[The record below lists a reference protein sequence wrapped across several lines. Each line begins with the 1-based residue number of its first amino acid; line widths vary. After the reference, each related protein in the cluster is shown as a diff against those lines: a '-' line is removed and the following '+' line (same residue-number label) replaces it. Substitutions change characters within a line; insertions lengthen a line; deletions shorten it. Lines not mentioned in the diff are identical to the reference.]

1 MLPSRSMIQ
10 TSRTLNHPTD
20 DKIFTTYQDEYN
32 SDKQHGNPVKHYG
45 NTAFLNRAHTASVS
59 MSDLRAKPFLAQ
71 SYNNLNSDS
80 YIANRFSDNYSNNYK
95 TSEDNTLR
103 RSMPSR
109 PVRTKL
115 DHLFKV
121 KIAPVSKVDE
131 ASAYEHE
138 YLHGRKNDHFHS
150 KKLLKTDTQN
160 LNDTLAC
167 LIELADH
174 MRNKSYDI
182 NARKLFATDAKGA
195 NHLDTFG
202 KYFTRLISL
211 MEEIINSYGKLKC
224 TAVELKKM
232 ADNFIHAEHIID
244 RNIWDRKLKPA
255 YERTD
260 YKNIEDAIFYDKKV
274 FNEQKEVANKTTK
287 EAEVLL
293 NLIESFILKD
303 LNSLFE
309 ESRII
314 LMSKFHNKDYEIKY
328 LRDSNG
334 YIKNDPKLPMKIEN
348 WFNLAENSCQLLST
362 YTAKANQ
369 RNVTINDLIK
379 KISLTISNQWIDTH
393 KTGIKQVEQSLTTQG
408 KLITH
413 QYDMKGELNALDR
426 AIYDTRNK
434 MDHCQKLDE
443 SLLTQITTPVHKIDP
458 LYAENRKFQMSYANS
473 VWSHGNDLRDNLKN
487 MEKYH
492 AGLRNRIQRL
502 DTNIKSNHH
511 GINYDIK
518 TIVNPR
524 GHAVGTQPSI
534 GLVRQSIA
542 AFE

>member
-20 DKIFTTYQDEYN
+20 NKIFSTYQDEYN
-32 SDKQHGNPVKHYG
+32 SYKTHGNPVKHHG
-45 NTAFLNRAHTASVS
+45 NTAFLNRPHTISVS
-59 MSDLRAKPFLAQ
+59 MSDLRAKPFLTP

-95 TSEDNTLR
+95 TSEDNVLK
-103 RSMPSR
+103 RSLPSR
-109 PVRTKL
+109 PTRTKL
-115 DHLFKV
+115 DHLFRIKV
-121 KIAPVSKVDE
+121 APVSKLDE
-131 ASAYEHE
+131 ATVYEQD
-138 YLHGRKNDHFHS
+138 YLNGRKNDHFYS
-150 KKLLKTDTQN
+150 KKPLKTDTQN

-182 NARKLFATDAKGA
+182 NARRLFDAGTKGA
-195 NHLDTFG
+195 NNLDTFG

-211 MEEIINSYGKLKC
+211 MEEIINAYGKLKC

-232 ADNFIHAEHIID
+232 ADNFVYAENVID
-244 RNIWDRKLKPA
+244 RNIWDRKLKPDF
-255 YERTD
+255 ERTD
-260 YKNIEDAIFYDKKV
+260 YKNIEDAILKDKKV
-274 FNEQKEVANKTTK
+274 FHEQKEAATKAIK

-293 NLIESFILKD
+293 NLIEAFILKD

-334 YIKNDPKLPMKIEN
+334 YIKNDAKLPMKVEH
-348 WFNLAENSCQLLST
+348 WLNLAENSCQLMAN
-362 YTAKANQ
+362 YTSKAFQ
-369 RNVTINDLIK
+369 RNECVNDLIK

-393 KTGIKQVEQSLTTQG
+393 KAGIKQVEEGLTTQG
-408 KLITH
+408 KLLTH
-413 QYDMKGELNALDR
+413 QYDMKGELHALNR
-426 AIYDTRNK
+426 AINDTKNK
-434 MDHCQKLDE
+434 MEHCQKLDQ

-458 LYAENRKFQMSYANS
+458 FYDDNRKFQMSYANS
-473 VWSHGNDLRDNLKN
+473 VWSHGNDLRDNLHN
-487 MEKYH
+487 MEKYKSS
-492 AGLRNRIQRL
+492 LRDRIQRL
-502 DTNIKSNHH
+502 DTNLKSNHN
-511 GINYDIK
+511 GINYDLK

-524 GHAVGTQPSI
+524 GHAVGTQPSV
-534 GLVRQSIA
+534 GLVAHSIA